1 MSENASPEDSLA
13 LSDRTA
19 QVQSAFEA
27 LERNAAARKRV
38 LTDGLEQVRTYIP
51 VVLRSSIS
59 RLQYISICHYYIHV
73 AHTSVKFIVI
83 ISAFFRMDNHR
94 ITPGNIHICMYS
106 TSACSC
112 INVHVL
118 VCECVAFLCRELTC
132 LVFTVDNTRHT
143 FK

>member
-38 LTDGLEQVRTYIP
+38 LTDGLEQVHVYSYSVDELHFNILVCHMLLIYSTY
-51 VVLRSSIS
+51 
-59 RLQYISICHYYIHV
+59 
-73 AHTSVKFIVI
+73 TSVKCIVI

-94 ITPGNIHICMYS
+94 TTPGNIHICMYS
-106 TSACSC
+106 TSACLC
-112 INVHVL
+112 I
-118 VCECVAFLCRELTC
+118 
-132 LVFTVDNTRHT
+132 
-143 FK
+143 